1 MIQAKK
7 LKTGDVRKALQQVWP
22 HITDDM
28 VREAADRGDIDTE
41 PLNPLAEKTHRVYNA
56 ESLKSFLQACPGVP
70 LESYQRIIQSL
81 GIE

>member
-7 LKTGDVRKALQQVWP
+7 LKTGDVRKALQKVWP

-28 VREAADRGDIDTE
+28 VREAADRGDIATE
-41 PLNPLAEKTHRVYNA
+41 PLNPLASNSHRVYDPD
-56 ESLKSFLQACPGVP
+56 SLKSFLQACPGVP
-70 LESYQRIIQSL
+70 LESYHRIITEL